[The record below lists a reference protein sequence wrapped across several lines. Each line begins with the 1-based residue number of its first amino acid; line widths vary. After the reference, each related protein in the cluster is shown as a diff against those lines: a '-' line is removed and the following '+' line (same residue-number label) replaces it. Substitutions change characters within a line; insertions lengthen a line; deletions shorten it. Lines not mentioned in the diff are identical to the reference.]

1 MITMFKLLPQLISI
15 LFLKSVTKNRL
26 NNSNYK
32 ILMDIIIKL
41 YIGISIEFYRLK
53 SLVNITNVWIFLVLL
68 SLRV

>member
-53 SLVNITNVWIFLVLL
+53 SLVNITNV
-68 SLRV
+68 